1 MKKYFI
7 LFPLLVLIGVLV
19 FLCRLNRSFDVR
31 CISFDKT
38 SELVFENV
46 TRKDEQRWGA
56 YEYAFYPKDPENFF
70 EDYVK
75 QNPAYVY
82 SVDENNCRSK
92 EETGTYI
99 FCTNHRYY
107 SVIDYNGELF
117 TYRELQNIKPNIGH
131 YINGGPGGYI
141 ITPLRNEDYIQY
153 QDQEMDFRPWSDT
166 FGLSSFEDLV
176 EFYKRT
182 GDNMF
187 MVNEREKT
195 ILISIYDYKKWHP
208 EAMQIKVRE
217 DNSGIEFKLLRYIK
231 EEKIQ
236 YDER

>member
-1 MKKYFI
+1 MKKLFI
-7 LFPLLVLIGVLV
+7 FFPCLVLGGLLV
-19 FLCRLNRSFDVR
+19 FLWLINRNNDVR

-70 EDYVK
+70 EEYVEH
-75 QNPAYVY
+75 NPAFVY

-92 EETGTYI
+92 GETGAYL
-99 FCTNHRYY
+99 FCVDCRYY

-117 TYRELQNIKPNIGH
+117 IYRELQNIKPNIGH
-131 YINGGPGGYI
+131 YLNGGPGGVI
-141 ITPLRNEDYIQY
+141 ITPLRTEDYIQY
-153 QDQEMDFRPWSDT
+153 QDQEMDFYPWAKT

-182 GDNMF
+182 GEGMF
-187 MVNEREKT
+187 SVDEQNKM

-217 DNSGIEFKLLRYIK
+217 DNSGIEFKLLKYIK